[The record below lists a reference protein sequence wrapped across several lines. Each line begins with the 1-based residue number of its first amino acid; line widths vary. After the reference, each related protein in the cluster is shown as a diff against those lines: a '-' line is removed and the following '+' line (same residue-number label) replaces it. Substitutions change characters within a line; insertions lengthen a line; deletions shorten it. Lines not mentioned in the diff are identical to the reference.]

1 VSIVIADQQ
10 SLVLYGLL
18 AVLRPENGFNVV
30 ASCRDGESCIQSIQ
44 ALTPELALIDLS
56 LPPGD
61 VFQVLAAVRAGQLST
76 RVVCLS
82 ASPAPSQE
90 AKAIASGAYGILRKD
105 VTAQKLLESL
115 RQVTY
120 GQRLPSIAR
129 CEPAD
134 GNEPRTR
141 REDWAGIL
149 TERERE
155 ITRLVCAGLSNKEI
169 GRELRLSY
177 GTIKVHL
184 HNIYRKLA
192 IQNRTALAAL
202 GTRDAQE
209 NARPQRKSTHRKTR
223 LRLGLRNF

>member
-1 VSIVIADQQ
+1 
-10 SLVLYGLL
+10 LYGLL

-61 VFQVLAAVRAGQLST
+61 VFQVLTAVRAGQLST

-82 ASPAPSQE
+82 ASPDPSQE
-90 AKAIASGAYGILRKD
+90 AEAIASGAYGVLRKD

-120 GQRLPSIAR
+120 GKRLPSIAR
-129 CEPAD
+129 YEPTD
-134 GNEPRTR
+134 GNEPRPR
-141 REDWAGIL
+141 REDLAGIL

-155 ITRLVCAGLSNKEI
+155 ITHLVCAGLSNKEI

-184 HNIYRKLA
+184 HNIYGKLA

-209 NARPQRKSTHRKTR
+209 NAHPRRKSTHRKTR
-223 LRLGLRNF
+223 RRLSMRNF